1 MTNDALMSDDAVL
14 RAIGKRLARRR
25 LELELTQAQ
34 LAEQAGVGKRTV
46 ERIEA
51 GESTQTATLI
61 RIVRILGL
69 LDNLAA
75 FIPEPGPRPLD
86 LLKLKGKE
94 RRRASSR
101 KQQDKT
107 DEPWSWGDEE

>member
-1 MTNDALMSDDAVL
+1 MTIDALMSDDAVL

>member
-1 MTNDALMSDDAVL
+1 MTVDALMGDDAVL

-34 LAEQAGVGKRTV
+34 LAEQAGIAKRTV

-51 GESTQTATLI
+51 GDSTQTATLI
-61 RIVRILGL
+61 RIFRILGL
-69 LDNLAA
+69 LENFAA
-75 FIPEPGPRPLD
+75 LIPEPGPRPLD

-94 RRRASSR
+94 RRRASSKKR
-101 KQQDKT
+101 QGQT
-107 DEPWSWGDEE
+107 GEPWTWGDEE

>member
-1 MTNDALMSDDAVL
+1 MTIDALMGDDAIL

-46 ERIEA
+46 ERIES
-51 GESTQTATLI
+51 GGSTQTATLI
-61 RIVRILGL
+61 RIFRILGL
-69 LDNLAA
+69 LDNFAA

-86 LLKLKGKE
+86 LLKLRGKE
-94 RRRASSR
+94 RHRASSR
-101 KQQDKT
+101 KQQDKV

>member
-1 MTNDALMSDDAVL
+1 MIIDALMSDDAVL
-14 RAIGKRLARRR
+14 QAIGKRLARRR

-51 GESTQTATLI
+51 GESAQTATLI
-61 RIVRILGL
+61 RIFRILGL
-69 LDNLAA
+69 LENFAS
-75 FIPEPGPRPLD
+75 FIPESGPRPLD

-94 RRRASSR
+94 RHRASSK
-101 KQQDKT
+101 KQQDHDDK
-107 DEPWSWGDEE
+107 PWSWGDEE